1 MCVSSFVIGT
11 LSDKG
16 WSRSFGKTLLTC
28 AMGSLCV
35 YTFGVIVLANFL
47 PLGSL
52 FTKGVLP
59 FIPGDILKSTL
70 AATLASK
77 LNSQKKSAFYF

>member
-1 MCVSSFVIGT
+1 
-11 LSDKG
+11 
-16 WSRSFGKTLLTC
+16 
-28 AMGSLCV
+28 MGSLCV

-77 LNSQKKSAFYF
+77 LNSQKK